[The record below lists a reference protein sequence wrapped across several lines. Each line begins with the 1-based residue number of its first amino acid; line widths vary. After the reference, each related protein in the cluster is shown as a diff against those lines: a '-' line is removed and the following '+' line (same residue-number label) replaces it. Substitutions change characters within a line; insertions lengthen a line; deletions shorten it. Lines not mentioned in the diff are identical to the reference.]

1 VKNQGEVTT
10 VMAAN
15 PRSTIFMNQ
24 RRSQRIVLAV
34 PLEVSGVRPNGK
46 RFTENTKT
54 LIISAHGGLIQ
65 LREAVNKE
73 QILTIRN
80 LQTLEDLRCLVVDI
94 CQGQDG
100 MNEVG
105 VEFVDGSARFWR
117 VSFPPV
123 DWSSRSPEA
132 KRYEKTPPVPTDSTL
147 TSHEKK

>member
-1 VKNQGEVTT
+1 M
-10 VMAAN
+10 MAAN
-15 PRSTIFMNQ
+15 PRSTTFVNQ

-34 PLEVSGVRPNGK
+34 PLEVPGIRLNGK
-46 RFTENTKT
+46 RFIENSKT
-54 LIISAHGGLIQ
+54 LVISAHGGLIL

-80 LQTLEDLRCLVVDI
+80 LQTLEELRCLVVDI

-105 VEFVDGSARFWR
+105 VQFVGGSSRFWR

-123 DWSSRSPEA
+123 DWNSRSPEA
-132 KRYEKTPPVPTDSTL
+132 KRYEKAPAPTGSNL
-147 TSHEKK
+147 TSHEKKQNGA